1 MVCVYS
7 QSAISATE
15 SRLRGKKM
23 KYGGGRGKERD
34 REGERICE
42 RERKDAH

>member
-1 MVCVYS
+1 MRIF
-7 QSAISATE
+7 AKRNFRHRIE
-15 SRLRGKKM
+15 IEGEKM